1 MTMGEIE
8 GIPPGKAFATRRE
21 LYESGVHR
29 ALQAGIVGDA
39 STGAESIVLSGGY
52 VDDEDLG
59 NEIIYTGDGG
69 RLRIL

>member
-29 ALQAGIVGDA
+29 ALQAVSSA
-39 STGAESIVLSGGY
+39 VR
-52 VDDEDLG
+52 
-59 NEIIYTGDGG
+59 
-69 RLRIL
+69 RLALNQLYFPEAM